1 MLQIFPGE
9 GTYNTPLYKHMQYLG
24 GKSTIAKQLAAHLEP
39 LVLPGG
45 RMLDKFAGGFS
56 VSAAIRARP
65 LIASDL
71 NQAVVTTMQCAQLGW
86 RAPLR
91 LTESEYAA
99 LKLRDDPR
107 DPLTAFAAA
116 GCSFGGK
123 WWGGYAR
130 NNRGNDFVGAAS
142 RSIARKAKA
151 LVGVTICCE
160 DYRER
165 EPAPEDCAYLDPPY
179 RDSVGYLDAID
190 RAEFWRTARAWAIA
204 GTAVR
209 VSEYEAPD
217 GWEIA
222 LQFGKI
228 QRLGVSLAA
237 RKVGFDCLW
246 KLRGAR

>member
-1 MLQIFPGE
+1 
-9 GTYNTPLYKHMQYLG
+9 MQYLG

-39 LVLPGG
+39 LVLPDG

-56 VSAAIRARP
+56 VSAAIHTRP

-71 NQAVVTTMQCAQLGW
+71 NQAVITTMQCAQFGW

-99 LKLRDDPR
+99 LKLRDDHH
-107 DPLTAFAAA
+107 DPLTAFAAV

-130 NNRGNDFVGAAS
+130 QTNRGPDDPRTKYSYPASAS
-142 RSIARKAKA
+142 RSIEKKAAA
-151 LVGVTICCE
+151 LRVGDVKIYCE

-179 RDSVGYLDAID
+179 RDSTGYLDAID

-228 QRLGVSLAA
+228 QRLGVSLGAS
-237 RKVGFDCLW
+237 KVGFDCLW